1 MNRSSPA
8 GPFSLVI
15 FDCDGV
21 LVDSEPLGL
30 RVIID
35 SVREHGLEVTWADAM
50 THYRGAKMGEIVEDL
65 SRRLGR
71 ALPDDFV
78 PQLRARMAEV
88 FRQELK
94 PIPGVAEALDK
105 IKLPICVASSG
116 PREKITL
123 TLSLAGLLPRFETRI
138 FSAYEVK
145 SWKPAPDLFL
155 HAAAACGAAPA
166 SCAVVEDSLFG
177 VQAGLAAGMNVFA
190 YHPDGD
196 GTELKSLGATIF
208 RDMNQLPDLLQEK
221 HEST

>member
-1 MNRSSPA
+1 VHSSSPA

-35 SVREHGLEVTWADAM
+35 SVREHGLEVTWAEAM

-65 SRRLGR
+65 SRKLGR

-94 PIPGVAEALDK
+94 PIPGVREALEK
-105 IKLPICVASSG
+105 ITLPICVASSG

-138 FSAYEVK
+138 FSAYEVQ

-155 HAAAACGAAPA
+155 HAATACGAVP
-166 SCAVVEDSLFG
+166 STCAVVEDSLFG
-177 VQAGLAAGMNVFA
+177 IQAGLAAGMKVFA
-190 YHPDGD
+190 YHPHGD
-196 GTELKSLGATIF
+196 ETELQSLGATVF
-208 RDMNQLPDLLQEK
+208 RHMNELPALLQGC
-221 HEST
+221 HG